1 MKTLQDLFF
10 NELAEL
16 LRRRVPPHP
25 GLARDGRQRHPPKF
39 KKAFELQLK
48 EAEGHVRKI
57 QNVFECFD
65 RKPRWKTCEV
75 VMGMLR
81 ECDDMVAAFEGSPAV
96 DAVLIVAIERIAHYQ
111 MASDRCLQEWAL
123 QLGNKKAAA
132 LLAEVLKEVEVASKA
147 FTALA
152 RSIRH
157 ESAPANPFVAG
168 VRRLRRASAA
178 H

>member
-10 NELAEL
+10 NELADCYDAECRL
-16 LRRRVPPHP
+16 TRALP
-25 GLARDGRQRHPPKF
+25 GMAGNATHRNL

-157 ESAPANPFVAG
+157 ESAPANPSVAG